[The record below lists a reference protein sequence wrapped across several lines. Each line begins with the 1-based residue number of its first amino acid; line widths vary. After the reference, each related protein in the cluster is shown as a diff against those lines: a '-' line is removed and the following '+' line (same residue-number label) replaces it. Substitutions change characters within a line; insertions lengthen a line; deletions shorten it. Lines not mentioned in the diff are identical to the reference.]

1 MKDIYIFFLDID
13 NTLFCDGTV
22 PETNLR
28 YMKLARSL
36 GSKIFINTARS
47 LGHIPAEVKALELD
61 GFVAGL
67 GCSVV
72 IEGKKVLSENIPIQ
86 RMADIFDYYT
96 QSGRAF
102 MIEGEE
108 STISNGLTPDPQNKY
123 KTVRTGKELIEK
135 FGGEVMAK
143 VYMPY
148 VLSED
153 EQKELNEEFLFF
165 QHPGYAEFSK
175 KGFTKATGMEKVLE
189 YYGIPRSRCVAM
201 GDSANDLDMLD
212 FAGISVAMGDSAQIV
227 KERCDIVTC
236 DAADGGVGM
245 AIKEILGLE

>member
-1 MKDIYIFFLDID
+1 MKERYVFFLDID
-13 NTLFCDGTV
+13 GTLFCDGKL

-28 YMKLARSL
+28 YMKQARSL
-36 GSKIFINTARS
+36 GHLIFINTARS
-47 LGHIPAEVKALELD
+47 LGHIPPEVKALELD

-72 IEGKKVLSENIPIQ
+72 VDGKKILTENIPLE
-86 RMADIFDYYT
+86 RMAELFDYYT
-96 QSGRAF
+96 DSGRAF
-102 MIEGEE
+102 MIEGEQT
-108 STISNGLTPDPQNKY
+108 TISNQYNPDPNSKY
-123 KTVRTGKELIEK
+123 AKVCSGAELKER

-148 VLSED
+148 VLSEE
-153 EQKELNEEFLFF
+153 EQKELESEFLFF
-165 QHPGYAEFSK
+165 QHPNYAEFSK

-189 YYGIPRSRCVAM
+189 YYGIPKSRCVAM

-212 FAGISVAMGDSAQIV
+212 FAGISVAMGDSSQLV
-227 KERCDIVTC
+227 KDRCDIVTC

-245 AIKEILGLE
+245 AIKNILGL